1 MSGLSTGYRH
11 VRRAGQQGTRPPV
24 LSQAGVEKYATGC
37 GNLSM
42 PSIHLD
48 RLNTTQNQIK
58 KNAKIK
64 TVIKNK
70 QFSIGTINLRTAKEE
85 LKLAEYVMHVK
96 NNKNDICLFQETHK
110 TGNGGIDFE
119 DPVLKGWRVIYSGFK
134 KKAQAGVA
142 IVCAPHVTVED
153 EIFVQEG
160 RIVGARVIVNGTKL
174 SIFSCYSPTDTK
186 VYSDTTKDAFYS
198 TLSKAIKTIK
208 LEHPSFKL
216 IVGGDF
222 NATVGRDCEP
232 DKWAFVGNN
241 HDPDSTSENGLRLLK
256 FCKEQELYMMNSF
269 YGHKD
274 IHRWSF
280 YSNLGYKRRLDYI
293 LCEWYVKRFSN
304 NCRVYRSVSKG
315 FQSDHRTVVMNC
327 AFPSRRVRKQV
338 FSKKNVKTF
347 HCNIKSLKTD
357 KDVVKS
363 YSDSLDQALE
373 DFSNFSDV
381 NELSEKITISIQSS
395 SETHIPPKK
404 RSTDN
409 KPWVNESFLRL
420 IEDRNKCKKRKIIG
434 VN

>member
-64 TVIKNK
+64 TVINNK

-198 TLSKAIKTIK
+198 TLSKAIK
-208 LEHPSFKL
+208 
-216 IVGGDF
+216 
-222 NATVGRDCEP
+222 
-232 DKWAFVGNN
+232 
-241 HDPDSTSENGLRLLK
+241 LL
-256 FCKEQELYMMNSF
+256 S
-269 YGHKD
+269 
-274 IHRWSF
+274 
-280 YSNLGYKRRLDYI
+280 
-293 LCEWYVKRFSN
+293 
-304 NCRVYRSVSKG
+304 
-315 FQSDHRTVVMNC
+315 
-327 AFPSRRVRKQV
+327 
-338 FSKKNVKTF
+338 
-347 HCNIKSLKTD
+347 
-357 KDVVKS
+357 
-363 YSDSLDQALE
+363 
-373 DFSNFSDV
+373 
-381 NELSEKITISIQSS
+381 
-395 SETHIPPKK
+395 
-404 RSTDN
+404 
-409 KPWVNESFLRL
+409 
-420 IEDRNKCKKRKIIG
+420 
-434 VN
+434 

>member
-1 MSGLSTGYRH
+1 
-11 VRRAGQQGTRPPV
+11 
-24 LSQAGVEKYATGC
+24 
-37 GNLSM
+37 M

-48 RLNTTQNQIK
+48 RLNKTQNQIK

-119 DPVLKGWRVIYSGFK
+119 DPVLN
-134 KKAQAGVA
+134 VA

-198 TLSKAIKTIK
+198 TLSKAIKNIK

-280 YSNLGYKRRLDYI
+280 I
-293 LCEWYVKRFSN
+293 LFSSI
-304 NCRVYRSVSKG
+304 RGDLTIFSVNG
-315 FQSDHRTVVMNC
+315 M
-327 AFPSRRVRKQV
+327 
-338 FSKKNVKTF
+338 
-347 HCNIKSLKTD
+347 
-357 KDVVKS
+357 
-363 YSDSLDQALE
+363 
-373 DFSNFSDV
+373 
-381 NELSEKITISIQSS
+381 
-395 SETHIPPKK
+395 
-404 RSTDN
+404 
-409 KPWVNESFLRL
+409 
-420 IEDRNKCKKRKIIG
+420 
-434 VN
+434 